1 MIEAKGITK
10 VYRLGKIEVTALK
23 CVDFFV
29 KRGEFIAIAGP
40 SGSGKSTLMNIIGC
54 LDKPTE
60 GSYILDGNNISELSN
75 DALAE
80 VRNKKVGFVFQS
92 FNLLSRNTALEN
104 VELPL
109 FYAGTS
115 RSKERALEA
124 LDLVG
129 LSHRANHKPNE
140 LSGGEKQR
148 VAIARAIV
156 LNPSIILADEPTG
169 NLDTRTGKEI
179 MEIFKSLNKKGT
191 TIVLVTHEKE
201 IAMYAE
207 RVIIIRDGQVQSDK
221 KLSKV

>member
-10 VYRLGKIEVTALK
+10 VYRLGMIEVTALK
-23 CVDFFV
+23 SVDFFV
-29 KRGEFIAIAGP
+29 KRSEFIAIAGP

-115 RSKERALEA
+115 SAKERALEA

-207 RVIIIRDGQVQSDK
+207 RVIIIRDGQVQADK
-221 KLSKV
+221 RIRKV